1 MKIEEEL
8 KDATGW
14 NPAPPQAVQVLADP
28 DDIPE
33 FNVAPWMIGL
43 TQEDS
48 IKGKSKL
55 VHTMDVV
62 QGFLKQPY
70 NSKTEPLQM
79 VFAFGST
86 VGSPIEDW
94 SMRVCIGMSKA
105 SAARMILEAVS
116 ALDLPRE
123 ELQAIAPV
131 LKALLRMRCTYDPAP
146 TEEEQFKRAMATKN
160 MVTERPRPDPL
171 MWASRWTD
179 ILKKQCV
186 DFSSVIDTRLKS
198 FNADRSEGFGFVDYE
213 IAFIKASRRV
223 GPSVLCQIP
232 RNLTACAK
240 IPAVLSFSTV
250 RIL

>member
-1 MKIEEEL
+1 
-8 KDATGW
+8 
-14 NPAPPQAVQVLADP
+14 
-28 DDIPE
+28 
-33 FNVAPWMIGL
+33 
-43 TQEDS
+43 
-48 IKGKSKL
+48 
-55 VHTMDVV
+55 
-62 QGFLKQPY
+62 
-70 NSKTEPLQM
+70 
-79 VFAFGST
+79 
-86 VGSPIEDW
+86 
-94 SMRVCIGMSKA
+94 
-105 SAARMILEAVS
+105 
-116 ALDLPRE
+116 
-123 ELQAIAPV
+123 
-131 LKALLRMRCTYDPAP
+131 
-146 TEEEQFKRAMATKN
+146 MATKN

-179 ILKKQCV
+179 ILKKQGV